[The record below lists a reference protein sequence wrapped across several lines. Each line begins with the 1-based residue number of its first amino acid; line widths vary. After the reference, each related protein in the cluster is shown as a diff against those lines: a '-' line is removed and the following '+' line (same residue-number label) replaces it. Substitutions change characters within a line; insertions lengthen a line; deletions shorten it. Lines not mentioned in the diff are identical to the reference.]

1 MNKILTVDPGVYT
14 MGACLWDEK
23 EWFSDKLALP
33 ELAVNIDL
41 NDKERKKTE
50 PMQAMNAMVQS
61 LRPWFE
67 EETITYCYCEKP
79 QIWTSARGMAGAIKG
94 HVLQLEM
101 FRGILFSLCQEFNAE
116 FKDVK
121 ILDWKGQLPKLQVN
135 KRLRSIILKEY
146 RCTWDVAMLSKGEHD
161 WDALG
166 IGFYLQGKF

>member
-1 MNKILTVDPGVYT
+1 MNKILTVDPGVFT

-23 EWFSDKLALP
+23 EWYSERLALP
-33 ELAVNIDL
+33 ELAVNVDL
-41 NDKERKKTE
+41 KEHERKRTE
-50 PMQAMNAMVQS
+50 PMQAMNAIVQM

-67 EETITYCYCEKP
+67 EDPITYCYCEKP

-101 FRGILFSLCQEFNAE
+101 FRGILFSLCQEFSTE

-121 ILDWKGQLPKLQVN
+121 ILDWKGQLPKQKVN
-135 KRLRSIILKEY
+135 KRLRDIILKEY
-146 RCTWDVAMLSKGEHD
+146 KRDWDVAMLSRGEHD

-166 IGFYLQGKF
+166 MGFYLQGKF